1 MKLLEFIRPAA
12 ASVITDAET
21 WMWGAK
27 LTGALAGS
35 AISLAYILP
44 RGRRDAALRLIV
56 GAVTGIVFSP
66 AAEPKTIPVI
76 VGAVTGIVFGSAAGL
91 KIGET
96 MNVLDHVSLIELTLM
111 GATFTSLCAWWA
123 LGVLH
128 RMAERLP
135 MPGWGDAMARA
146 NGPRPSGE
154 QTTHTA
160 GDAR

>member
-44 RGRRDAALRLIV
+44 RGRRDAALRL
-56 GAVTGIVFSP
+56 
-66 AAEPKTIPVI
+66 I